1 MSEKADIA
9 TRHLGVIAARCLVHW
24 RRLPPSVQAGYDPED
39 MIGDVVLKVVRVST
53 RYSAKR
59 AKEVT
64 WVWWV
69 ADNECKAI
77 VSKYACK
84 KRGADK
90 IVQLPENEY
99 CNPAVGKEN
108 QRCKDSILYSP
119 DRERYLVESRNAVER
134 TIQFA
139 PDAARDLL
147 SRLLTGR
154 VRGHV
159 DLETVESLRQAAR
172 SQRATLGDFMLAY
185 RCMVA

>member
-1 MSEKADIA
+1 
-9 TRHLGVIAARCLVHW
+9 
-24 RRLPPSVQAGYDPED
+24 VQAGYDPED
-39 MIGDVVLKVVRVST
+39 MIGDVVLKVVRVSA

-77 VSKYACK
+77 VSKYLCK

-90 IVQLPENEY
+90 ISPLPEDFQL
-99 CNPAVGKEN
+99 VGP
-108 QRCKDSILYSP
+108 QS
-119 DRERYLVESRNAVER
+119 ERHAVESRNAVER

-154 VRGHV
+154 IRGRV
-159 DLETVESLRQAAR
+159 DPETVESLRQVAR
-172 SQRATLGDFMLAY
+172 SQHATLGDFMLAY

>member
-1 MSEKADIA
+1 MSKKADIA
-9 TRHLGVIAARCLVHW
+9 TRHLGIIAARALYHW

-39 MIGDVVLKVVRVST
+39 MIGDVVLKVVRVSA

-77 VSKYACK
+77 VSKYSCK

-90 IVQLPENEY
+90 ISPLPEDFQLAG
-99 CNPAVGKEN
+99 P
-108 QRCKDSILYSP
+108 QS
-119 DRERYLVESRNAVER
+119 ERRVVESRNAVER

-154 VRGHV
+154 VRGRV
-159 DLETVESLRQAAR
+159 DPETVESLRQAAR

-185 RCMVA
+185 RCMVV

>member
-1 MSEKADIA
+1 
-9 TRHLGVIAARCLVHW
+9 
-24 RRLPPSVQAGYDPED
+24 VQAGYDPED
-39 MIGDVVLKVVRVST
+39 MIGDVVLKVVRVSA

-69 ADNECKAI
+69 ADNECKGI
-77 VSKYACK
+77 VSYYACK
-84 KRGADK
+84 KRGAEK
-90 IVQLPENEY
+90 MSPLPEDFQL
-99 CNPAVGKEN
+99 AG
-108 QRCKDSILYSP
+108 P
-119 DRERYLVESRNAVER
+119 DRERRVVESRNAVER

-154 VRGHV
+154 VRGKV
-159 DLETVESLRQAAR
+159 DPETVESLRQAAR
-172 SQRATLGDFMLAY
+172 AQRATLGDFMLAY

>member
-1 MSEKADIA
+1 MSKKADIA
-9 TRHLGVIAARCLVHW
+9 TRHLGVISQRCLYHW
-24 RRLPPSVQAGYDPED
+24 RHLPPSVQAGYDPED
-39 MIGDVVLKVVRVST
+39 MIGDVVLKVVRVSA

-77 VSKYACK
+77 VSKYSCK

-90 IVQLPENEY
+90 ISPLPEDFQL
-99 CNPAVGKEN
+99 VGP
-108 QRCKDSILYSP
+108 QS
-119 DRERYLVESRNAVER
+119 ERHAVESRNAVER

-154 VRGHV
+154 IRGRV
-159 DLETVESLRQAAR
+159 DPETVESLRQVAR
-172 SQRATLGDFMLAY
+172 SQHATLGDFMLAY

>member
-1 MSEKADIA
+1 MSKKADIA
-9 TRHLGVIAARCLVHW
+9 TRHLGVISQRCLYHW

-39 MIGDVVLKVVRVST
+39 MIGDVVLKVIRVSA

-90 IVQLPENEY
+90 ISPLPEDFQLAGPE
-99 CNPAVGKEN
+99 
-108 QRCKDSILYSP
+108 
-119 DRERYLVESRNAVER
+119 RERRVVESRNAVER

-147 SRLLTGR
+147 SRLLTER

-159 DLETVESLRQAAR
+159 DPETVESLRQAAR

>member
-1 MSEKADIA
+1 MSKKTDIA
-9 TRHLGVIAARCLVHW
+9 TRHLGVISQRCLYHW

-39 MIGDVVLKVVRVST
+39 MIGDVVLKVVKVSA

-84 KRGADK
+84 KRGQNL
-90 IVQLPENEY
+90 IVPMPENEY
-99 CNPAVGKEN
+99 CNPAVGKED
-108 QRCKDSILYSP
+108 QRRKASIMSSP
-119 DRERYLVESRNAVER
+119 ERERHLVESRNAVER

-154 VRGHV
+154 VRGRV
-159 DLETVESLRQAAR
+159 DPETVESLRQAAR
-172 SQRATLGDFMLAY
+172 SQRATLGDFELAY
-185 RCMVA
+185 RCLVA

>member
-1 MSEKADIA
+1 MSKKADLA
-9 TRHLGVIAARCLVHW
+9 MRHLGVIASRALYHW
-24 RRLPPSVQAGYDPED
+24 RRLPPSVRAGYDPED
-39 MIGDVVLKVVRVST
+39 MIGDVVLKVIRVSA
-53 RYSAKR
+53 RYNAQR

-69 ADNECKAI
+69 ADNECRSILAR
-77 VSKYACK
+77 YACK

-99 CNPAVGKEN
+99 CNPAVTNEHRRQKA
-108 QRCKDSILYSP
+108 CIMASP
-119 DRERYLVESRNAVER
+119 ERERRLIESRNAVER

-154 VRGHV
+154 VRGRV
-159 DLETVESLRQAAR
+159 DPEAVESLRNAAR
-172 SQRATLGDFMLAY
+172 SQRATLADFMLAY
-185 RCMVA
+185 RCMVT